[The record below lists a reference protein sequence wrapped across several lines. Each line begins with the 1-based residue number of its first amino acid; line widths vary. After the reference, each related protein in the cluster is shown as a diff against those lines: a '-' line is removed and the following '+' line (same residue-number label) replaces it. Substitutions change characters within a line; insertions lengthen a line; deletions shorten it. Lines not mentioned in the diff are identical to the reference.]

1 MREAKLKKLE
11 ELLEAGLISKE
22 EYEKKKKEIEEMPE
36 QKVEE
41 KKEEVEDTKLKS
53 DRMLIIVVG
62 LIVLVFIAIF
72 GFVYFTQEQ
81 PETIDDLHELNL
93 KGKLKPE
100 QGYLYK
106 DVYSFVKYDNLW
118 YVQLMSPKGTRF
130 YNIQF
135 RYGPKEVEGIG
146 IEGILDTE
154 LFNNASDY
162 YVTFN
167 PVGKDFSHVA
177 STGQIRLCSLI
188 LRVAQANFFS
198 SKTGKQPVLLLDDVL
213 LELDSSKRE
222 KFIKELPSVEQAFYT
237 FLPDEQFRKY
247 CSADTLVYRVVGGE
261 FQREKSL

>member
-1 MREAKLKKLE
+1 MKEAKLKKLE

-62 LIVLVFIAIF
+62 LVVLVFIAIF
-72 GFVYFTQEQ
+72 GFGYFTQEQ

-135 RYGPKEVEGIG
+135 RYGPKEVEDIK

-177 STGQIRLCSLI
+177 
-188 LRVAQANFFS
+188 VAVGDFNQHMVNIFF
-198 SKTGKQPVLLLDDVL
+198 KNPIAACDKNETDACKDRPIITCDNTDEAVVYLKEETPTKIT
-213 LELDSSKRE
+213 LESNCIIVQGE
-222 KFIKELPSVEQAFYT
+222 GEELVRA
-237 FLPDEQFRKY
+237 
-247 CSADTLVYRVVGGE
+247 ADKVIWIQYGIIT
-261 FQREKSL
+261 